1 MGRRKP
7 KNLPTE
13 TEVRDREKA
22 VQTVRAVKELEKK
35 LGFRPKFKH
44 VAEELGVSL
53 ATATRRIHKAE
64 EMGCLV
70 MDESRRGTLT
80 VADGWR

>member
-1 MGRRKP
+1 MK
-7 KNLPTE
+7 
-13 TEVRDREKA
+13 
-22 VQTVRAVKELEKK
+22 AVKELENE

-44 VAEELGVSL
+44 VAEKLDVSL

-64 EMGCLV
+64 ELGFLA